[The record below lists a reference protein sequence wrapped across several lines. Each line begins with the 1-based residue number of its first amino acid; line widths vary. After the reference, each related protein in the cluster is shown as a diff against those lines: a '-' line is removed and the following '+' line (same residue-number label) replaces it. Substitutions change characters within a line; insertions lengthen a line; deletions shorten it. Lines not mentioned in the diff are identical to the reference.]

1 MERTEL
7 PIAVFDSGLGGI
19 SVLRALVQR
28 LPGED
33 FLYFGDSANA
43 PYGVRPVAEVR
54 RLTQDVIG
62 RLYDRGIKAAVIAC
76 NTATSAAI
84 GPLRAA
90 FPDIPVIGIEPA
102 LKPAVAHHRRV
113 LVLATPL
120 TLREEKF
127 VALMHQCA
135 GCAEIVPLPCP
146 ELVEFVERGELD
158 SPALTA
164 YLARQLGPYAGRV
177 DAAVLGC
184 THFPFA
190 RRAIRAA
197 LGGWLL
203 AQLKL
208 MGVTFLILTAGFLLL
223 RTEYPLLFA
232 LLTTL
237 IDALPVFG
245 TGTVLIPWAL
255 LEFLHGNTA
264 CGVGFLILYAVAALT
279 RQTLEPRLVGQQIGL
294 APIFTLL
301 ALYAGYKTIGVP
313 GMILFPICAVLFR
326 QLWDH
331 SGLQNS

>member
-135 GCAEIVPLPCP
+135 GCAGCAEIVPLPCP

-184 THFPFA
+184 THFPLYDGSDGTA
-190 RRAIRAA
+190 RETLRQLVRRGWVR
-197 LGGWLL
+197 GGS
-203 AQLKL
+203 
-208 MGVTFLILTAGFLLL
+208 
-223 RTEYPLLFA
+223 
-232 LLTTL
+232 
-237 IDALPVFG
+237 
-245 TGTVLIPWAL
+245 
-255 LEFLHGNTA
+255 HG
-264 CGVGFLILYAVAALT
+264 AV
-279 RQTLEPRLVGQQIGL
+279 TLENSLPSELPLSRR
-294 APIFTLL
+294 LL
-301 ALYAGYKTIGVP
+301 ALP
-313 GMILFPICAVLFR
+313 R
-326 QLWDH
+326 ED
-331 SGLQNS
+331 

>member
-1 MERTEL
+1 MTDTRPVGILDSGFGGLSVARAVAELLPQENLVYAADCGFAPWGDRTDDFILERTH
-7 PIAVFDSGLGGI
+7 
-19 SVLRALVQR
+19 ALVSHLLR
-28 LPGED
+28 K
-33 FLYFGDSANA
+33 
-43 PYGVRPVAEVR
+43 
-54 RLTQDVIG
+54 DV
-62 RLYDRGIKAAVIAC
+62 KAIVIAC

-197 LGGWLL
+197 LGGNVTRYDGSDGTARETLR
-203 AQLKL
+203 QLVRR
-208 MGVTFLILTAGFLLL
+208 GWVRG
-223 RTEYPLLFA
+223 
-232 LLTTL
+232 
-237 IDALPVFG
+237 G
-245 TGTVLIPWAL
+245 S
-255 LEFLHGNTA
+255 HG
-264 CGVGFLILYAVAALT
+264 AV
-279 RQTLEPRLVGQQIGL
+279 TLENSLPSELPLSRR
-294 APIFTLL
+294 LL
-301 ALYAGYKTIGVP
+301 ALP
-313 GMILFPICAVLFR
+313 R
-326 QLWDH
+326 ED
-331 SGLQNS
+331 

>member
-43 PYGVRPVAEVR
+43 PYGVRPAEEVR
-54 RLTQDVIG
+54 RLTQDVIA

-135 GCAEIVPLPCP
+135 GCAEITPLPCP

-184 THFPFA
+184 THFNYFKDTMREIMPENMHFVD
-190 RRAIRAA
+190 
-197 LGGWLL
+197 GN
-203 AQLKL
+203 
-208 MGVTFLILTAGFLLL
+208 
-223 RTEYPLLFA
+223 E
-232 LLTTL
+232 
-237 IDALPVFG
+237 
-245 TGTVLIPWAL
+245 GTVREL
-255 LEFLHGNTA
+255 
-264 CGVGFLILYAVAALT
+264 
-279 RQTLEPRLVGQQIGL
+279 
-294 APIFTLL
+294 
-301 ALYAGYKTIGVP
+301 
-313 GMILFPICAVLFR
+313 MR
-326 QLWDH
+326 QLDARH
-331 SGLQNS
+331 GLENLPQTVDYYYSGRRVEDAAELARIARYMERLDLVYEIH

>member
-1 MERTEL
+1 MFGLEVYGMERTAL

-43 PYGVRPVAEVR
+43 PYGVRPAAEVR
-54 RLTQDVIG
+54 RLTQDAIT

-127 VALMHQCA
+127 AALMHRCA
-135 GCAEIVPLPCP
+135 GCAEITPLPCP
-146 ELVEFVERGELD
+146 ELVEFVERGEID

-164 YLARQLGPYAGRV
+164 YLDRQLGPYAGRV

-197 LGGWLL
+197 LGGAALYDGSDGTARETL
-203 AQLKL
+203 HQLVRR
-208 MGVTFLILTAGFLLL
+208 GWVRG
-223 RTEYPLLFA
+223 
-232 LLTTL
+232 
-237 IDALPVFG
+237 G
-245 TGTVLIPWAL
+245 SCGTV
-255 LEFLHGNTA
+255 
-264 CGVGFLILYAVAALT
+264 
-279 RQTLEPRLVGQQIGL
+279 TLENSLPSELPLSRRLLDLPRE
-294 APIFTLL
+294 
-301 ALYAGYKTIGVP
+301 
-313 GMILFPICAVLFR
+313 
-326 QLWDH
+326 D
-331 SGLQNS
+331 

>member
-113 LVLATPL
+113 LVLATPPSVQIC
-120 TLREEKF
+120 TSSRRG
-127 VALMHQCA
+127 ATRSSSTP
-135 GCAEIVPLPCP
+135 GRTRRPCSAC
-146 ELVEFVERGELD
+146 RG
-158 SPALTA
+158 
-164 YLARQLGPYAGRV
+164 
-177 DAAVLGC
+177 
-184 THFPFA
+184 
-190 RRAIRAA
+190 I
-197 LGGWLL
+197 
-203 AQLKL
+203 
-208 MGVTFLILTAGFLLL
+208 
-223 RTEYPLLFA
+223 
-232 LLTTL
+232 
-237 IDALPVFG
+237 
-245 TGTVLIPWAL
+245 
-255 LEFLHGNTA
+255 
-264 CGVGFLILYAVAALT
+264 T
-279 RQTLEPRLVGQQIGL
+279 R
-294 APIFTLL
+294 
-301 ALYAGYKTIGVP
+301 
-313 GMILFPICAVLFR
+313 
-326 QLWDH
+326 
-331 SGLQNS
+331 

>member
-177 DAAVLGC
+177 DARTSRSPAGPSAPPSAAMLRSTTAATAPPAKRCASSCAAAGSAAAATAPSRWKTASRPSCRSAAGCSPCLGRTDGLC
-184 THFPFA
+184 RSNAFPF
-190 RRAIRAA
+190 RPS
-197 LGGWLL
+197 
-203 AQLKL
+203 
-208 MGVTFLILTAGFLLL
+208 V
-223 RTEYPLLFA
+223 
-232 LLTTL
+232 
-237 IDALPVFG
+237 
-245 TGTVLIPWAL
+245 
-255 LEFLHGNTA
+255 
-264 CGVGFLILYAVAALT
+264 
-279 RQTLEPRLVGQQIGL
+279 
-294 APIFTLL
+294 
-301 ALYAGYKTIGVP
+301 
-313 GMILFPICAVLFR
+313 PICTSSRRGATR
-326 QLWDH
+326 
-331 SGLQNS
+331 SSSTPGRTRRPCSACRGIAR

>member
-28 LPGED
+28 LPGEAS
-33 FLYFGDSANA
+33 LTLRRTPTA
-43 PYGVRPVAEVR
+43 PYAVRPLAAVR
-54 RLTQDVIG
+54 RLAPVLSA

-135 GCAEIVPLPCP
+135 GCAEITPLPCP

-197 LGGWLL
+197 LGGGVALYDGSDGTARETL
-203 AQLKL
+203 RQLVRR
-208 MGVTFLILTAGFLLL
+208 GWIRGGS
-223 RTEYPLLFA
+223 R
-232 LLTTL
+232 
-237 IDALPVFG
+237 
-245 TGTVLIPWAL
+245 GTV
-255 LEFLHGNTA
+255 
-264 CGVGFLILYAVAALT
+264 
-279 RQTLEPRLVGQQIGL
+279 TLENSRPSELPLSHQ
-294 APIFTLL
+294 LL
-301 ALYAGYKTIGVP
+301 ALP
-313 GMILFPICAVLFR
+313 R
-326 QLWDH
+326 ED
-331 SGLQNS
+331 